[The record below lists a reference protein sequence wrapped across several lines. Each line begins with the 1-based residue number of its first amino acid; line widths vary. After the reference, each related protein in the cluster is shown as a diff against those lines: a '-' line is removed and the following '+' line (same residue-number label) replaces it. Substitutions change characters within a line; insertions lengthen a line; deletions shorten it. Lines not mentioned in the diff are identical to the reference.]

1 MTLFL
6 NEQEVAQLLPMD
18 ECIEALDRAFAHAG
32 AGQVDNKARSRIRMP
47 GGFFHFMAAADGGQ
61 GVFGYKAYPSFAGP
75 GGAKMMVMLYDYES
89 GQLLSCMEAGTAG
102 ADSHRCGQ
110 RLGDALHGA
119 GGRGYGGGYRL
130 RLPGQDAVGGGLR
143 RPRHQAGAGVQPTPG
158 TPRGLRPAQQR
169 ARLNVDVQAVDSAQ
183 ECVEGADIVIA
194 ITSAREPVVL
204 GEWLAEGAHVNA
216 AGGNHWQR
224 REIDEAAA
232 LRSELIVVDDLEQAK
247 IECGD
252 LMWLEARGS
261 FRWGMAHELRD
272 VVAGRV
278 PGRVSQEGV
287 TLFESMGVAL
297 EDIAAAEL
305 VYRKARDQGIGLE
318 LPF

>member
-89 GQLLSCMEAGTAG
+89 GQLLSCMEAG
-102 ADSHRCGQ
+102 
-110 RLGDALHGA
+110 RLGQIRTGAASGLATRYMARDDATTVAVIGSGFQARTQLEA
-119 GGRGYGGGYRL
+119 VCAVREIKQARVFSRRQERREDFAKRSSERL
-130 RLPGQDAVGGGLR
+130 A
-143 RPRHQAGAGVQPTPG
+143 
-158 TPRGLRPAQQR
+158 
-169 ARLNVDVQAVDSAQ
+169 VDVQAVESAQ

-204 GEWLAEGAHVNA
+204 GDWLAEGAHVNA

-224 REIDEAAA
+224 REIDEATV
-232 LRSELIVVDDLEQAK
+232 LRSEMIVVDDLEQAK
-247 IECGD
+247 VECGD

-261 FRWGMAHELRD
+261 FRWGMAHELSD
-272 VVAGRV
+272 VVAGRL

-297 EDIAAAEL
+297 EDIAAADL
-305 VYRKARDQGIGLE
+305 VYRKAKEQGIGVE

>member
-1 MTLFL
+1 MALFL

-18 ECIEALDRAFAHAG
+18 ECIEALERAFAHAG
-32 AGQVDNKARSRIRMP
+32 AGKVDNKPRSRIRMP

-75 GGAKMMVMLYDYES
+75 GGAKMMMMLYDYET
-89 GQLLSCMEAGTAG
+89 GQLLACMKAG
-102 ADSHRCGQ
+102 
-110 RLGDALHGA
+110 RLGQIRTGA
-119 GGRGYGGGYRL
+119 ASGLATRYMARCAASTVAVIGSGFQARTQLEAVCAVRSIGEARVFSRRQERREDFAQRSSERL
-130 RLPGQDAVGGGLR
+130 G
-143 RPRHQAGAGVQPTPG
+143 
-158 TPRGLRPAQQR
+158 
-169 ARLNVDVQAVDSAQ
+169 VDVQPAESAQ

-204 GEWLAEGAHVNA
+204 GDWLAPGAHVNA
-216 AGGNHWQR
+216 AGGNHWLR
-224 REIDEAAA
+224 REIDEAAV
-232 LRSELIVVDDLEQAK
+232 LKSELIVVDDLEQAR

-252 LMWLEARGS
+252 LMWLEARGT
-261 FRWGMAHELRD
+261 FRWDMAHELQE

-278 PGRVSQEGV
+278 PGRLSQEGV

-297 EDIAAAEL
+297 EDIAAADL
-305 VYRKARDQGIGLE
+305 VFRKAREQGIGQE

>member
-6 NEQEVAQLLPMD
+6 NEQEVVQLLPMN

-32 AGQVDNKARSRIRMP
+32 AGVVDNKPRSRIRMP

-75 GGAKMMVMLYDYES
+75 GGAKMIVMLYDYQS
-89 GQLLSCMEAGTAG
+89 GELLACMEAGRMGQIRTG
-102 ADSHRCGQ
+102 AASGLATRYMARCAASTVAVIGSGFQ
-110 RLGDALHGA
+110 ARTQLEAVCAVREIKQTRVFSRRQERREDFAKRSSERLG
-119 GGRGYGGGYRL
+119 
-130 RLPGQDAVGGGLR
+130 
-143 RPRHQAGAGVQPTPG
+143 
-158 TPRGLRPAQQR
+158 
-169 ARLNVDVQAVDSAQ
+169 VDVQPVESAQ
-183 ECVEGADIVIA
+183 KCVEGADIVIA

-204 GEWLAEGAHVNA
+204 GDWLAPGAHINA
-216 AGGNHWQR
+216 AGGNHWLR
-224 REIDEAAA
+224 REIDETAV
-232 LRSELIVVDDLEQAK
+232 LRSELIVVDDLEQAR

-252 LMWLEARGS
+252 LMWLEARGT
-261 FRWGMAHELRD
+261 FRWDMAHELQD

-278 PGRVSQEGV
+278 PGRLSQEGV

-305 VYRKARDQGIGLE
+305 VYRKAKEQGIGQQ

>member
-1 MTLFL
+1 
-6 NEQEVAQLLPMD
+6 
-18 ECIEALDRAFAHAG
+18 
-32 AGQVDNKARSRIRMP
+32 MP

-89 GQLLSCMEAGTAG
+89 GQLLSCMEAG
-102 ADSHRCGQ
+102 
-110 RLGDALHGA
+110 RLGQIRTGAASGLATRYMAREDASTVAVIGSGFQARTQLEA
-119 GGRGYGGGYRL
+119 VCAVRDIKQARVFSRRQERREDFARRSSERL
-130 RLPGQDAVGGGLR
+130 D
-143 RPRHQAGAGVQPTPG
+143 
-158 TPRGLRPAQQR
+158 
-169 ARLNVDVQAVDSAQ
+169 VDVQAVDSAQ

-204 GEWLAEGAHVNA
+204 GDWLAEGTHVNA

-224 REIDEAAA
+224 REIDEAAV

-247 IECGD
+247 VECGD

-261 FRWGMAHELRD
+261 FRWGMAHELSD
-272 VVAGRV
+272 VVAGCV

-287 TLFESMGVAL
+287 TLFESMGIAL

-305 VYRKARDQGIGLE
+305 VYRKAREQGIGVE

>member
-1 MTLFL
+1 
-6 NEQEVAQLLPMD
+6 
-18 ECIEALDRAFAHAG
+18 
-32 AGQVDNKARSRIRMP
+32 MP

-89 GQLLSCMEAGTAG
+89 GQLLACMEAG
-102 ADSHRCGQ
+102 
-110 RLGDALHGA
+110 RLGQIRTGA
-119 GGRGYGGGYRL
+119 ASGLATRYMARCAASTVAVIGSGFQARTQLEAVCAVRDIKLARVFSRRQERREDFAQRSSDRL
-130 RLPGQDAVGGGLR
+130 G
-143 RPRHQAGAGVQPTPG
+143 
-158 TPRGLRPAQQR
+158 
-169 ARLNVDVQAVDSAQ
+169 VDVQPVDSAQ
-183 ECVEGADIVIA
+183 ECVEGADIIIA
-194 ITSAREPVVL
+194 ITSAREPVVM
-204 GEWLAEGAHVNA
+204 GEWLAEGTHINA

-224 REIDEAAA
+224 REVDEAAV

-261 FRWGMAHELRD
+261 FRWGMAHELSD

-278 PGRVSQEGV
+278 PGRLSPEGV
-287 TLFESMGVAL
+287 TLFESMGLAL

-305 VYRKARDQGIGLE
+305 VYRKAKEQGIGVE